1 MVKPPFVYVAGMLR
15 LTNSSVD
22 DESWRWRLDQMGQ
35 VPFHPPNVSGWEG
48 GTAWLST
55 SAIRARFDAA
65 TAVLRKTV
73 KDGSVSSRQTPQQ
86 ALASALAATGRP
98 RVSPRTAAALR
109 RYAVTSVKGR
119 TDRWEVEHYFPER
132 QRVLRHLL
140 LAGPDA
146 QVC

>member
-1 MVKPPFVYVAGMLR
+1 
-15 LTNSSVD
+15 
-22 DESWRWRLDQMGQ
+22 MGQ

-55 SAIRARFDAA
+55 SSIRARFDAA
-65 TAVLRKTV
+65 TAVLYETI
-73 KDGSVSSRQTPQQ
+73 KDGSISAKRDARRRRSPAPGRPPATR
-86 ALASALAATGRP
+86 ASARAPPTRM
-98 RVSPRTAAALR
+98 R
-109 RYAVTSVKGR
+109 RYAVQSVAGR
-119 TDRWEVEHYFPER
+119 TDPWEVKHYFPER